1 MALTAVTGDAQ
12 SDVAASL
19 PKPGRP
25 SLSRSRRSW
34 VPHRPALVI
43 VLIGALVT
51 GALGYSS
58 RGSYLH
64 SEQRLS
70 NLQVQLTV
78 SALGIAQVEIEQRL
92 GQALDLASQSPDPA
106 GTFDRELAPAL
117 GPKKLF
123 ASAGLELIHG
133 DSVDVLSH
141 IGARAIN
148 SPTGKAAFRDFEE
161 AVHSA
166 SLVTTRAI
174 GHGQQRLG
182 YLLSITTA
190 GGTYVAGAGQSLPRD
205 HRVKVPSDSPDA
217 DLNFAIYFG
226 RSTAPSDLLETTV
239 SHLPLAGQISKGI
252 VPFGSNVLTIVA
264 VPKHSLEGTWPELL
278 PWGIGLVGVL
288 FTILVVAM
296 TERLARRRESA
307 ESLAEE
313 NEKLFQEQRGV
324 AEALQRSLLPD
335 ELPQLTELGLAVRYM
350 PGVVGTEVGGDWYD
364 VVQVDDKRVFFSV
377 GDVSGRGLGAATLM
391 ATLRHTIN
399 AYALEGG
406 SPDSILT
413 RSGRL
418 IDVRKIGHF
427 ATVVCGT
434 IDLLTGEAIISNAG
448 HPPPLLIVDGI
459 ASYVEV
465 IAEPPVGVA
474 AGVYTSVT
482 LALPEHSI
490 LLAFTD
496 GLVERRGESLG
507 VGLERLRRST
517 QNAPS
522 IEAIFDDVISTMVPD
537 GASDDIAMLG
547 LQWRR

>member
-1 MALTAVTGDAQ
+1 MAQ
-12 SDVAASL
+12 
-19 PKPGRP
+19 
-25 SLSRSRRSW
+25 
-34 VPHRPALVI
+34 
-43 VLIGALVT
+43 
-51 GALGYSS
+51 
-58 RGSYLH
+58 
-64 SEQRLS
+64 
-70 NLQVQLTV
+70 
-78 SALGIAQVEIEQRL
+78 
-92 GQALDLASQSPDPA
+92 
-106 GTFDRELAPAL
+106 
-117 GPKKLF
+117 
-123 ASAGLELIHG
+123 
-133 DSVDVLSH
+133 
-141 IGARAIN
+141 
-148 SPTGKAAFRDFEE
+148 
-161 AVHSA
+161 
-166 SLVTTRAI
+166 
-174 GHGQQRLG
+174 
-182 YLLSITTA
+182 
-190 GGTYVAGAGQSLPRD
+190 
-205 HRVKVPSDSPDA
+205 
-217 DLNFAIYFG
+217 
-226 RSTAPSDLLETTV
+226 
-239 SHLPLAGQISKGI
+239 
-252 VPFGSNVLTIVA
+252 
-264 VPKHSLEGTWPELL
+264 LL